1 METLNSDW
9 LDLLAEL
16 QDCSESGAGVV
27 SVKAGSVGGSL
38 PQHALLH
45 QQHSSWP
52 AGLENAVVA
61 AAAAVEGLAGGLF
74 CCGWYEKVQT
84 ATCEFAGEGLV
95 MNSSEKEGPGFV

>member
-16 QDCSESGAGVV
+16 QDCSESGAGVA
-27 SVKAGSVGGSL
+27 SVKTGSVGGSL
-38 PQHALLH
+38 PRQALLH
-45 QQHSSWP
+45 QLNSSWP
-52 AGLENAVVA
+52 AGLENAVVV
-61 AAAAVEGLAGGLF
+61 AAAVEGLAGGPF

-84 ATCEFAGEGLV
+84 AACEFAGEGLV